1 MMIMCMVIE
10 VSEMNKS
17 HSRGDVRGKK
27 IEKKE
32 GPKLSL
38 RSVMFRRVDKTSA
51 KGFNTR

>member
-1 MMIMCMVIE
+1 MCMVIE

-27 IEKKE
+27 KRKKRRPQTE
-32 GPKLSL
+32 PKK
-38 RSVMFRRVDKTSA
+38 SVMFMRVDKTSA